1 MPQCVK
7 QPESAKQ
14 HTSKHTTL
22 TVHQHRPPLSN
33 TIDVISW
40 GWNYNILTVTPHCI
54 LIPTFFMNS
63 RGVISDGSGLNGT
76 ARGHKLHNHELR
88 ETEISLCA
96 QTHSLPG
103 ISLVDALSKT
113 PSSQIQKADL

>member
-1 MPQCVK
+1 
-7 QPESAKQ
+7 
-14 HTSKHTTL
+14 
-22 TVHQHRPPLSN
+22 
-33 TIDVISW
+33 
-40 GWNYNILTVTPHCI
+40 
-54 LIPTFFMNS
+54 MNS